1 MVEPLTNI
9 PKIKGFIPVNAGSLE
24 DKMAKTLT
32 FGLQFLPLAS
42 GKVMR

>member
-1 MVEPLTNI
+1 MTNN
-9 PKIKGFIPVNAGSLE
+9 PKIKGLIPVDAGILFE
-24 DKMAKTLT
+24 KMAKTLA